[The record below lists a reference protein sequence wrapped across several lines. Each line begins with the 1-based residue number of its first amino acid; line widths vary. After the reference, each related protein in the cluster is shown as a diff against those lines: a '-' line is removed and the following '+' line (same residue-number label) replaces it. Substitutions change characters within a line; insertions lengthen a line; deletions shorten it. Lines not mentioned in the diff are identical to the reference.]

1 LANTNTQHNIWRQN
15 RMKLSKLLLSA
26 TLAFAA
32 TGAFAQAYPNKPIRW
47 VVPYTPGG
55 FTDNVTRMVTA
66 QLQTILGQTIVI
78 ENKPGAN
85 SIIGVET
92 VAKAPPDG
100 YTLLTVITAHAANAS
115 LYEERMSAPSTR
127 DLIPISLVGV
137 SPLIMTASKAFAPN
151 TVGELIT
158 YARANPGKVSFASSG
173 VGSAAHLTSELL
185 AHTANIQMVH
195 IPYKGTAPAVTD
207 LIAGNVQI
215 LVDVPSSM
223 MQHVDSGKVKALGM
237 FASKRLP
244 AAPNVPTLPE
254 SGGPPIES
262 ASWVMFLAPAGTPPD
277 IVKKLSDAV
286 AQAVRSPELSARF
299 AELAIIAVGNTPAEA
314 RKYLDDEIAKWKQVI
329 KTANVKAE

>member
-1 LANTNTQHNIWRQN
+1 
-15 RMKLSKLLLSA
+15 MKLSKLVLGA
-26 TLAFAA
+26 ALAFAA
-32 TGAFAQAYPNKPIRW
+32 TGAFAQGYPTKPIRW

-55 FTDNVTRMVTA
+55 FTDNVTRMVAA
-66 QLQTILGQTIVI
+66 QLQPILGQTIVI

-100 YTLLTVITAHAANAS
+100 YTLLTVITAHAANVS
-115 LYEERMSAPSTR
+115 LYEERMAAPATR
-127 DLIPISLVGV
+127 GLIPISLVGV
-137 SPLIMTASKAFAPN
+137 SPLIMTASKLFSPN
-151 TVGELIT
+151 TVGELIA

-185 AHTANIQMVH
+185 AHTAKVEMVH

-207 LIAGNVQI
+207 LISGNVQI

-237 FASKRLP
+237 FSATRLP

-254 SGGPPIES
+254 SGGPPLES

-299 AELAIIAVGNTPAEA
+299 TELAIIPVGNTPAEA
-314 RKYLDDEIAKWKQVI
+314 REYLDREVAKWKQVI